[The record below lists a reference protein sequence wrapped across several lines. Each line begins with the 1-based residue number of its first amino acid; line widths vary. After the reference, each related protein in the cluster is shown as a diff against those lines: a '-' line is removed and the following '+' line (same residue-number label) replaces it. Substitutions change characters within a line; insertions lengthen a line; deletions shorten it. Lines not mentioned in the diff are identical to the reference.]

1 LSMGRD
7 HLILHE
13 CHLDTFWR
21 CSAGLLRPALFA
33 RLVNPMENQPLL
45 KMEKVSKHFPGVLAL
60 EQVDFEIY
68 PGEIV
73 GLVGENGAGKSTLI
87 KILSG
92 VYAKDDGLIQF
103 RGQSVDFRS
112 PHAAHAQGIVTIY
125 QELALV
131 PHLSV
136 AENVFLNRE
145 PRRIPLLGAVDFGKM
160 RRQTEAIMSDLGV
173 HIFGGRLV
181 KELTIASQQMVEIAK
196 AVSRNAYLLLMDE
209 PTSALSSK
217 EADALFDLMRRL
229 KHKGVSVVFVSH
241 RLEEVLRVA
250 DRIIVMRDGR
260 RVGTVPVTEAS
271 ETRLIH
277 LMVGREVGLFPKTDA
292 PIGEPVLQLR
302 NLSGPKGVRNVS
314 FTVHKGE
321 IVGLAGLIGAGRTE
335 LVRLICGADRRS
347 EGAILIDGK
356 EVHIN
361 SPADA
366 VAHGIGW
373 VPEDR
378 KQHGLVLGMDVK
390 QNTTLAVLRRISNRF
405 GAVSLRSERE
415 ITAHYRDTLSIATS
429 GLSKTVK
436 YLSGGNQ
443 QKVVLA
449 KWLSTNPKILIM
461 DEPTRGIDIGAKAE
475 FHALMS
481 QLAQQGIGILMI
493 SSEMPEI
500 MGMSDRVI
508 VMCQG
513 RITGEF
519 KRGQLSQVEIMT
531 SATKFLNLEAG
542 LQPASDIQPA

>member
-1 LSMGRD
+1 
-7 HLILHE
+7 
-13 CHLDTFWR
+13 
-21 CSAGLLRPALFA
+21 
-33 RLVNPMENQPLL
+33 MENQPLL
-45 KMEKVSKHFPGVLAL
+45 QIEKVSKHFPGVQAL
-60 EQVDFEIY
+60 EQVDFEVY
-68 PGEIV
+68 PGEIL

-92 VYAKDDGLIQF
+92 VYTKDQGHIQF

-112 PHAAHAQGIVTIY
+112 PHEAQEHGIVTIY
-125 QELALV
+125 QELALI
-131 PHLSV
+131 PHLNV

-145 PRRIPLLGAVDFGKM
+145 PRRIPLLGAVDFKKM
-160 RRQTEAIMSDLGV
+160 RRQTEAIMADLGV
-173 HIFGGRLV
+173 HISGDRLV
-181 KELTIASQQMVEIAK
+181 KDLTIASQQMVEIAK

-217 EADALFDLMRRL
+217 EVDALFNLMQRL
-229 KHKGVSVVFVSH
+229 KQKGVSVVFVSH
-241 RLEEVLRVA
+241 RLEEVLRVV

-260 RVGTVPVTEAS
+260 RVGTLPVAEAS
-271 ETRLIH
+271 EAKLIH
-277 LMVGREVGLFPKTDA
+277 SMVGREVGLFPKVDV
-292 PIGEPVLQLR
+292 PIGEPVLELR
-302 NLSGPKGVRNVS
+302 NFSGPNSIRDVS
-314 FTVHKGE
+314 LTVHKGE

-335 LVRLICGADRRS
+335 LARLICGADRRS
-347 EGAILIDGK
+347 EGTILIDGK
-356 EVHIN
+356 DVHIN

-366 VAHGIGW
+366 VAQGIGW

-378 KQHGLVLGMDVK
+378 KQHGLVLGMDIK
-390 QNTTLAVLRRISNRF
+390 QNTTLAILRRISNRF
-405 GAVSLRSERE
+405 GAVRLRTENE
-415 ITAHYRDTLSIATS
+415 ISAHYRQALSIATS
-429 GLSKTVK
+429 DLSKVVK

-449 KWLSTNPKILIM
+449 KWLSTKPKILIM

-481 QLAQQGIGILMI
+481 QLAQQGMGILMI

-513 RITGEF
+513 RVTGEF

-531 SATKFLNLEAG
+531 SATKFLDLEAG
-542 LQPASDIQPA
+542 PTSELETQPA

>member
-1 LSMGRD
+1 MQS
-7 HLILHE
+7 
-13 CHLDTFWR
+13 
-21 CSAGLLRPALFA
+21 
-33 RLVNPMENQPLL
+33 QPLL
-45 KMEKVSKHFPGVLAL
+45 QMEKVSKHFPGVQAL

-68 PGEIV
+68 PGEIL

-92 VYAKDDGLIQF
+92 VYTKDDGLIQF
-103 RGQSVDFRS
+103 RGQPLDFRS
-112 PHAAHAQGIVTIY
+112 PHAAQEHGIVTIY

-145 PRRIPLLGAVDFGKM
+145 PHRIPLLGAVDFKKM
-160 RRQTEAIMSDLGV
+160 RRQTEAIMADLGV
-173 HIFGGRLV
+173 HISGGRLV
-181 KELTIASQQMVEIAK
+181 KDLTIASQQMVEIAK
-196 AVSRNAYLLLMDE
+196 AVSRNANLLLMDE

-217 EADALFDLMRRL
+217 EVDALFKLMRRL
-229 KHKGVSVVFVSH
+229 KEKGVSVVFVSH
-241 RLEEVLRVA
+241 RLEEVLRVV

-260 RVGTVPVTEAS
+260 RVGSLPVAEAS
-271 ETRLIH
+271 ESKLIH
-277 LMVGREVGLFPKTDA
+277 LMVGREVGLFPKTEA
-292 PIGEPVLQLR
+292 LVGEPVLEL
-302 NLSGPKGVRNVS
+302 RNVS
-314 FTVHKGE
+314 GPGGVRDVSFNVRKGE

-335 LVRLICGADRRS
+335 LVRLICGADRRI
-347 EGAILIDGK
+347 EGSILIEGK

-361 SPADA
+361 NPADA

-390 QNTTLAVLRRISNRF
+390 QNTTLAILRRISNRF
-405 GAVSLRSERE
+405 GAVRSKSERE
-415 ITAHYRDTLSIATS
+415 IAAHYREALSIATS

-449 KWLSTNPKILIM
+449 KWLSTKPKILIM

-475 FHALMS
+475 FHALMG

-513 RITGEF
+513 RVTGEF
-519 KRGQLSQVEIMT
+519 QRGQLSQVEIMT

-542 LQPASDIQPA
+542 PPAELDQQAA

>member
-1 LSMGRD
+1 
-7 HLILHE
+7 
-13 CHLDTFWR
+13 
-21 CSAGLLRPALFA
+21 
-33 RLVNPMENQPLL
+33 METQPLL
-45 KMEKVSKHFPGVLAL
+45 QMEKVSKYFPGVQAL

-68 PGEIV
+68 PGEIL

-92 VYAKDDGLIQF
+92 VYAKDQGLIQF
-103 RGQSVDFRS
+103 RGESVDFRN
-112 PHAAHAQGIVTIY
+112 PHAAQEHGIVTIY

-131 PHLSV
+131 SNLSV
-136 AENVFLNRE
+136 SENVFLNRE
-145 PRRIPLLGAVDFGKM
+145 PRQIPLLGAVDFRKM
-160 RRQTEAIMSDLGV
+160 SRQTEAILADLGV
-173 HIFGGRLV
+173 HISGDRLV
-181 KELTIASQQMVEIAK
+181 KDLTIASQQMVEIAK

-217 EADALFDLMRRL
+217 EADALFNLMRRL
-229 KHKGVSVVFVSH
+229 KQKGVSVVFVSH
-241 RLEEVLRVA
+241 RLEEVLRVV

-260 RVGTVPVTEAS
+260 RVGTLPVAEAS
-271 ETRLIH
+271 EAKLIH
-277 LMVGREVGLFPKTDA
+277 LMVGREVGLFPKTDV
-292 PIGEPVLQLR
+292 PIGEPVLELR
-302 NLSGPKGVRNVS
+302 GLSGPNGVRNVS

-321 IVGLAGLIGAGRTE
+321 IVGLAGLVGAGRTE
-335 LVRLICGADRRS
+335 LIRLICGADRRS

-356 EVHIN
+356 EVRIT

-390 QNTTLAVLRRISNRF
+390 QNTTLAILRRISNRF
-405 GAVSLRSERE
+405 GAVRLRSERE
-415 ITAHYRDTLSIATS
+415 ISTHYRETLSIATS
-429 GLSKTVK
+429 DLSKTVK

-449 KWLSTNPKILIM
+449 KWLSTKPKILIM
-461 DEPTRGIDIGAKAE
+461 DEPTRGIDVGAKAE

-481 QLAQQGIGILMI
+481 RLAQQGIGILMI

-513 RITGEF
+513 RVTGEF

-531 SATKFLNLEAG
+531 SATKFLDLEAG
-542 LQPASDIQPA
+542 PEPDLDIQPA

>member
-1 LSMGRD
+1 
-7 HLILHE
+7 
-13 CHLDTFWR
+13 
-21 CSAGLLRPALFA
+21 
-33 RLVNPMENQPLL
+33 MENQPLL
-45 KMEKVSKHFPGVLAL
+45 QMERVSKHFPGVQAL
-60 EQVDFEIY
+60 EQVDFEVY

-112 PHAAHAQGIVTIY
+112 PHAAQEHGIVTIY
-125 QELALV
+125 QELALI

-136 AENVFLNRE
+136 SENVFLNRE
-145 PRRIPLLGAVDFGKM
+145 PLQVPWLGAVDF
-160 RRQTEAIMSDLGV
+160 RRMLRQSDTIMADLGV
-173 HIFGGRLV
+173 QIPGKRLV
-181 KELTIASQQMVEIAK
+181 KDLTIASQQMVEIAK

-209 PTSALSSK
+209 PTSSLSSK
-217 EADALFDLMRRL
+217 EVEALFNLMRRL
-229 KHKGVSVVFVSH
+229 KQKGVSVVFVSH

-250 DRIIVMRDGR
+250 DRIIVMRDGH
-260 RVGTVPVTEAS
+260 RVATLPVSEAS
-271 ETRLIH
+271 EGRLIH
-277 LMVGREVGLFPKTDA
+277 LMVGREVGLFPKADV
-292 PIGEPVLQLR
+292 PIGEPVLEVR
-302 NLSGPKGVRNVS
+302 NLSGPNGVRDVS
-314 FTVHKGE
+314 FTVHRGE

-335 LVRLICGADRRS
+335 LARLICGADRRN
-347 EGAILIDGK
+347 EGTILIDGK
-356 EVHIN
+356 EVQIH

-390 QNTTLAVLRRISNRF
+390 QNTTLAILRRISNRF
-405 GAVSLRSERE
+405 GAVRLKNERQ
-415 ITAHYRDTLSIATS
+415 IATHYRDALSIATS
-429 GLSKTVK
+429 DLSKTVK
-436 YLSGGNQ
+436 FLSGGNQ

-449 KWLSTNPKILIM
+449 KWLSTQPKILIM

-481 QLAQQGIGILMI
+481 RLTQQGLGILMI

-513 RITGEF
+513 RVTGEF
-519 KRGQLSQVEIMT
+519 QRGQVSQVEIMT
-531 SATKFLNLEAG
+531 SATKFLNLEAS
-542 LQPASDIQPA
+542 PAPE

>member
-1 LSMGRD
+1 MD
-7 HLILHE
+7 
-13 CHLDTFWR
+13 
-21 CSAGLLRPALFA
+21 
-33 RLVNPMENQPLL
+33 MQPLL
-45 KMEKVSKHFPGVLAL
+45 QMEKVSKHFPGVQAL

-68 PGEIV
+68 PGEIL

-92 VYAKDDGLIQF
+92 VYTKDEGNIQF
-103 RGQSVDFRS
+103 RGQSVQFRS
-112 PHAAHAQGIVTIY
+112 PHESQAQGIATIY

-145 PRRIPLLGAVDFGKM
+145 PRKIPLLGAVDFKKM
-160 RRQTEAIMSDLGV
+160 RQQTEAILADLGV
-173 HIFGGRLV
+173 HISGDRLV
-181 KELTIASQQMVEIAK
+181 KDLTIASQQMVEIAK
-196 AVSRNAYLLLMDE
+196 AVSRNAYLVLMDE

-217 EADALFDLMRRL
+217 EVDALFDMMRRL
-229 KHKGVSVVFVSH
+229 KQKGVSVVFVSH
-241 RLEEVLRVA
+241 RLEEVLRVV

-260 RVGTVPVTEAS
+260 RVGTLPSAEAS
-271 ETRLIH
+271 ESRLIQV
-277 LMVGREVGLFPKTDA
+277 MVGREVGLFPKTEV
-292 PIGEPVLQLR
+292 PIGEPVLEL
-302 NLSGPKGVRNVS
+302 RNVS
-314 FTVHKGE
+314 GPNGVRDVSITVHKGE

-335 LVRLICGADRRS
+335 LARLICGADRRS
-347 EGAILIDGK
+347 EGVILIDGE
-356 EVHIN
+356 EVQIK

-366 VAHGIGW
+366 VRHGIGW

-378 KQHGLVLGMDVK
+378 KQHGLVLDMDIK
-390 QNTTLAVLRRISNRF
+390 ENTTLAILRRISNRF

-415 ITAHYRDTLSIATS
+415 IATHYREALSIVTS
-429 GLSKTVK
+429 DLSKTVK

-449 KWLSTNPKILIM
+449 KWLSTKPKILIM

-481 QLAQQGIGILMI
+481 QLAGQGLGILMI

-513 RITGEF
+513 RVTGEF
-519 KRGQLSQVEIMT
+519 KRAHLSQVEIMT

-542 LQPASDIQPA
+542 PVAELGISIV

>member
-1 LSMGRD
+1 MA
-7 HLILHE
+7 
-13 CHLDTFWR
+13 T
-21 CSAGLLRPALFA
+21 
-33 RLVNPMENQPLL
+33 QPLL
-45 KMEKVSKHFPGVLAL
+45 QMENVSKHFPGVQAL

-92 VYAKDDGLIQF
+92 VYAKDQGLIQF
-103 RGQSVDFRS
+103 RGQPVDFRT
-112 PHAAHAQGIVTIY
+112 PHTAQEHGIATIY

-145 PRRIPLLGAVDFGKM
+145 PRRIPMLGAVDFKKM
-160 RRQTEAIMSDLGV
+160 RLQTESIMADLGV
-173 HIFGGRLV
+173 QISGRRLV

-229 KHKGVSVVFVSH
+229 KQKGVSVVFVSH
-241 RLEEVLRVA
+241 RLEEVLRVV
-250 DRIIVMRDGR
+250 DRIVVMRDGR
-260 RVGTVPVTEAS
+260 RVGSLPASEAS
-271 ETRLIH
+271 ESKLIH
-277 LMVGREVGLFPKTDA
+277 LMVGREVGLFPKLDA
-292 PIGEPVLQLR
+292 PIGEPILELR
-302 NLSGPKGVRNVS
+302 NLSGPNGVRNVS
-314 FTVHKGE
+314 FAVHKGE

-347 EGAILIDGK
+347 EGTILIEGK

-361 SPADA
+361 NPADA

-390 QNTTLAVLRRISNRF
+390 QNTTLAILRRISNRF
-405 GAVSLRSERE
+405 GAVRSKSERE
-415 ITAHYRDTLSIATS
+415 ITSHYRETLSIATS
-429 GLSKTVK
+429 DLSKTVK

-449 KWLSTNPKILIM
+449 KWLSTKPKILIM

-481 QLAQQGIGILMI
+481 RLAQQGIGILMI

-513 RITGEF
+513 RVTGEF
-519 KRGQLSQVEIMT
+519 KRAQLSQVEIMT

-542 LQPASDIQPA
+542 PGPELDIQPA

>member
-1 LSMGRD
+1 MSNHFMN
-7 HLILHE
+7 
-13 CHLDTFWR
+13 
-21 CSAGLLRPALFA
+21 SQLLL
-33 RLVNPMENQPLL
+33 Q
-45 KMEKVSKHFPGVLAL
+45 MEKVSKHFPGVQAL

-68 PGEIV
+68 PGEIL

-92 VYAKDDGLIQF
+92 AYTKDQGLIQF
-103 RGQSVDFRS
+103 QGQSVDFRN
-112 PHAAHAQGIVTIY
+112 PHAAQEHGIATIY

-145 PRRIPLLGAVDFGKM
+145 PRRFPLPGGVDFKKM
-160 RRQTEAIMSDLGV
+160 RKQTEAIMADLGV
-173 HIFGGRLV
+173 HISGDRLV
-181 KELTIASQQMVEIAK
+181 KDLTIASQQMVEIAK
-196 AVSRNAYLLLMDE
+196 AVSRNASLLLMDE

-217 EADALFDLMRRL
+217 EVDVLLDLMRRL
-229 KHKGVSVVFVSH
+229 KQKGVSVVFVSH
-241 RLEEVLRVA
+241 RLEEVLRVV
-250 DRIIVMRDGR
+250 DRIVVMRDGR
-260 RVGTVPVTEAS
+260 RVGDLAAEEATEAK
-271 ETRLIH
+271 LIH
-277 LMVGREVGLFPKTDA
+277 LMVGREVGLFPKIEVPT
-292 PIGEPVLQLR
+292 GEPVLEVR
-302 NLSGPKGVRNVS
+302 DISGQSGVHNVS
-314 FTVHKGE
+314 LTVHKGE

-347 EGAILIDGK
+347 GGVILIDGK
-356 EVHIN
+356 EVRIN
-361 SPADA
+361 SPSSA

-378 KQHGLVLGMDVK
+378 KQHGLVLGMDIK
-390 QNTTLAVLRRISNRF
+390 QNTTLAILRRISSWF
-405 GAVSLRSERE
+405 GAVSLKNEKE
-415 ITAHYRDTLSIATS
+415 ITSHYRESLSIATS
-429 GLSKTVK
+429 DLSKIVK

-449 KWLSTNPKILIM
+449 KWLSTKPKILIM

-481 QLAQQGIGILMI
+481 QLAEQGIGILMI

-513 RITGEF
+513 RVTGEF
-519 KRGQLSQVEIMT
+519 KRGQMSQVDIMT
-531 SATKFLNLEAG
+531 SATKFLSLETGREPEPAV
-542 LQPASDIQPA
+542 QPT